1 MAPTK
6 IAEGRSV
13 RLNKYRRDED
23 GNPLRMIHGQKR
35 VFKPGEEEELL
46 EVIPDEDRERLER
59 LGVLVEDD
67 GEEEGPTGRTSR
79 ATPSTDPRIR
89 RAMGGGLP
97 DGFPAKDDLEA
108 GGFTSVDQVK
118 AASDDELLAVSGVG
132 DVTLK
137 RIRNTTEPEAESE
150 PTEGE
155 GDGDGEGEG
164 DGDAEGEGGNGDGEG
179 EEEGEGQGEEE

>member
-1 MAPTK
+1 MAPK
-6 IAEGRSV
+6 IAEGRSI
-13 RLNKYRRDED
+13 RLNEYRRDED
-23 GNPLRMIHGQKR
+23 GRPLRMVHGRTR

-46 EVIPDEDRERLER
+46 DSIPKEEVERLER
-59 LGVLVEDD
+59 LGVLVDD
-67 GEEEGPTGRTSR
+67 EGEEDAPERATSR

-150 PTEGE
+150 PTEGD
-155 GDGDGEGEG
+155 GDGEGEGEGEG
-164 DGDAEGEGGNGDGEG
+164 DGDAEGEGGNGDGE
-179 EEEGEGQGEEE
+179 EEGEGQGEEE

>member
-1 MAPTK
+1 MAHK

-13 RLNKYRRDED
+13 RMNDYLRDED
-23 GNPLRMIHGQKR
+23 GKALRMVHGRTR

-46 EVIPDEDRERLER
+46 DALDSDGVKRLER
-59 LGVLVEDD
+59 IGVLVKEE
-67 GEEEGPTGRTSR
+67 GEEEDGPQRRTTR
-79 ATPSTDPRIR
+79 ATPTTDPRIR

-118 AASDDELLAVSGVG
+118 GASDDELLAVNGVG

-137 RIRNTTEPEAESE
+137 RIRAATSEPEPDGE
-150 PTEGE
+150 PDGE
-155 GDGDGEGEG
+155 GDGEEEEGGTEEGEGE
-164 DGDAEGEGGNGDGEG
+164 GEG
-179 EEEGEGQGEEE
+179 EEE